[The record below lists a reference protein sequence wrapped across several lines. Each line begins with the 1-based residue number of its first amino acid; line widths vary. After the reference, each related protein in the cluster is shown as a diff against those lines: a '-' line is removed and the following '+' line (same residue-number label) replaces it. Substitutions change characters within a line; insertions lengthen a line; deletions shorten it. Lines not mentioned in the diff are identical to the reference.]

1 MLKRCNSIITMSE
14 EYEYNDGGRV
24 KAGFKGKYADCGV
37 RAMSIACQIP
47 YAEADERLR
56 DSAAAGRMGSRSL
69 SKGIFKEDMTDALK
83 KLGWVWRPAPK
94 FVGRKARCSDMP
106 KGRVIAR
113 MSHHFVAVLDGVAHD
128 TWDCTA
134 KMVYGY
140 WEKAV

>member
-1 MLKRCNSIITMSE
+1 MLKRCYVVKVMSE
-14 EYEYNDGGRV
+14 QYEYNDGGRAA
-24 KAGFKGKYADCGV
+24 AGFKGKYADCGV
-37 RAMSIACQIP
+37 RAMAIACQIS
-47 YAEADERLR
+47 YDEADVRCK
-56 DSAAAGRMGSRSL
+56 SACLFGKRGSRSL

-113 MSHHFVAVLDGVAHD
+113 MSHHFVAVIDGVPHD
-128 TWDCTA
+128 TWDCTN